1 VGSRR
6 FFIEVFGVS
15 KFYKIN
21 KLLLTG
27 MVTAMLA
34 VSSIAMAAQDTWK
47 VNLKDADIR
56 VLVSQIADITG
67 RTFVIDPRVK
77 GKVTVVSSTAL
88 PTDEVYQLFLS
99 VLQVHGYTAVKSG
112 QVVKIIQ
119 QNEVKQEGAAFDA
132 KHRKKGEEIVTRV
145 IKVTNTSAIELVP
158 ILRPMV
164 AKYGHLAG
172 VASANSL
179 IISDHVSNIDRMMAI
194 IKNLDSSESE
204 ELEVVQLE
212 HAWVGDL
219 KGILEKLIPD
229 VSKVKNSTISVVADE
244 RSNRLIVK
252 GEKSARQRIVALV
265 SRLDHPVKQ
274 DGSAKVIYLKH
285 ANAEKVAETL
295 KGLVTVGSSGKDKK
309 GQQQANIIAD
319 TDMNALVIKAS
330 PSDMA
335 EIEEVIRQLDIRR
348 AQVLIESVIVE
359 VQGSVGDDLGIQW
372 ALGGIG
378 DVPAVGTNF
387 SNVGVSAAQV
397 IGAIA
402 NESTDISPGN
412 GFTGGIGSE
421 GDSFSWGALVQ
432 ALEAVTNSNLLST
445 PSIMTLD
452 NQEAEI
458 VVGQNVP
465 FVTGSTTTSGDGT
478 ANPFQTIERQDV
490 GVTLKVVPKI
500 TEGNVV
506 MMDVEQEVESVSE
519 SSVSGASDLVTDKRT
534 LKTSI
539 LVDNGQ
545 TIVLGG
551 LISDEVTEDVQKVPL
566 LGDIPWLGAL
576 FRSTSITKAKRNLL
590 IFLRPT
596 IQRNREDISA
606 ITEKKYEGLWELKF
620 NNYRAKQGITGEE
633 SDIEMVA
640 PTYDQFFE
648 GQREVIIKPSE
659 TDN

>member
-1 VGSRR
+1 MRVM
-6 FFIEVFGVS
+6 
-15 KFYKIN
+15 KFNPICRWI
-21 KLLLTG
+21 
-27 MVTAMLA
+27 AA
-34 VSSIAMAAQDTWK
+34 VMFAASFAISSHVWAEQDTWK
-47 VNLKDADIR
+47 VNLKEADIR

-67 RTFVIDPRVK
+67 KTFVVDPRVK
-77 GKVTVVSSTAL
+77 GKVTVVSNTAL

-99 VLQVHGYTAVKSG
+99 VLQVHGYTAVESG
-112 QVVKIIQ
+112 QVVKVIQ
-119 QNEVKQEGAAFDA
+119 QNEVKQEGAAFDG
-132 KHRKKGEEIVTRV
+132 KRRKKGEEVVTRV

-179 IISDHVSNIDRMMAI
+179 IISDHVTNIERMMAI

-229 VSKVKNSTISVVADE
+229 VSKAKNSTISVVADE

-265 SRLDHPVKQ
+265 SRLDQPVKQ

-285 ANAEKVAETL
+285 ADAEKVAETL
-295 KGLVTVGSSGKDKK
+295 KGLVTEGATGKENK
-309 GQQQANIIAD
+309 GQQKANILAD
-319 TDMNALVIKAS
+319 KDMNALVVKAS

-335 EIEEVIRQLDIRR
+335 EIEDVIRQLDIRR

-359 VQGSVGDDLGIQW
+359 VQGNVGDNLGIQW
-372 ALGGIG
+372 ALGGFG
-378 DVPAVGTNF
+378 DVPALGTNF
-387 SNVGVSAAQV
+387 GNVGLSTAQV
-397 IGAIA
+397 LGAIA
-402 NESTDISPGN
+402 SESTDVTPGN
-412 GFTGGIGSE
+412 GFIGGIGAE
-421 GDSFSWGALVQ
+421 GGDFSWGVLIQ
-432 ALEAVTNSNLLST
+432 ALESVTNSNLLST

-465 FVTGSTTTSGDGT
+465 FITGSTTTSGDGT

-500 TEGNVV
+500 TDGDVV
-506 MMDVEQEVESVSE
+506 MLDVEQEVESVSK
-519 SSVSGASDLVTDKRT
+519 SSVSGASDIVTDKRT

-539 LVDNGQ
+539 LVDNRQ

-566 LGDIPWLGAL
+566 LGDIPWLGEL
-576 FRSTSITKAKRNLL
+576 FKSTSISKAKRNLL
-590 IFLRPT
+590 VFLRPT
-596 IQRNREDISA
+596 IQRNREDVA
-606 ITEKKYEGLWELKF
+606 LVTEKKYQGLWELKY
-620 NNYRAKQGITGEE
+620 NNYQAKKGLNNEE
-633 SDIEMVA
+633 AEGVEIIA
-640 PTYDQFFE
+640 PTYDEFFE
-648 GQREVIIKPSE
+648 GQREIIVKPNQE
-659 TDN
+659 KPAAE

>member
-1 VGSRR
+1 
-6 FFIEVFGVS
+6 
-15 KFYKIN
+15 
-21 KLLLTG
+21 
-27 MVTAMLA
+27 MMLVMSCA
-34 VSSIAMAAQDTWK
+34 ISSHVWAAEQDTWK
-47 VNLKDADIR
+47 VNLKEADIR

-67 RTFVIDPRVK
+67 KTFVVDPRVK
-77 GKVTVVSSTAL
+77 GKVTVVSNTAL

-99 VLQVHGYTAVKSG
+99 VLQVHGYTAVESG
-112 QVVKIIQ
+112 HVVKVIQ
-119 QNEVKQEGAAFDA
+119 QNEVKQEGAAFDG
-132 KHRKKGEEIVTRV
+132 KRLKKGEEVVTRV

-179 IISDHVSNIDRMMAI
+179 IISDHVSNIERMMAI

-229 VSKVKNSTISVVADE
+229 VSKAKNSTISVVADE

-265 SRLDHPVKQ
+265 SRLDQPVKQ
-274 DGSAKVIYLKH
+274 DGSARVIYLKH
-285 ANAEKVAETL
+285 ADAEKVAETL
-295 KGLVTVGSSGKDKK
+295 KGLVTEGASGKDNK
-309 GQQQANIIAD
+309 GQQKANIIAD
-319 TDMNALVIKAS
+319 KEMNALVVKAS

-335 EIEEVIRQLDIRR
+335 EIEDVIRQLDIRR

-359 VQGSVGDDLGIQW
+359 VQGNIGDDLGIQW
-372 ALGGIG
+372 ALGGFG
-378 DVPAVGTNF
+378 DVPALGTNF
-387 SNVGVSAAQV
+387 GNVGLSTSKV
-397 IGAIA
+397 IEAIA
-402 NESTDISPGN
+402 SESTSVGLAN
-412 GFTGGIGSE
+412 GFTGGIGDQ
-421 GDSFSWGALVQ
+421 GDFTWGMLIQ

-478 ANPFQTIERQDV
+478 TNPFQTIERQDV

-500 TEGNVV
+500 TDGDVV
-506 MMDVEQEVESVSE
+506 MLDVEQEVESVSE
-519 SSVSGASDLVTDKRT
+519 SSVSGASDIVTDKRT

-539 LVDNGQ
+539 LVDNKQ

-566 LGDIPWLGAL
+566 LGDIPWFGEL
-576 FRSTSITKAKRNLL
+576 FKSTSVKKNKRNLL

-596 IQRNREDISA
+596 IQRNREDIAA

-620 NNYRAKQGITGEE
+620 NNYRARKGLINEDVDGVE
-633 SDIEMVA
+633 IIA
-640 PTYDQFFE
+640 PSYDQFFE
-648 GQREVIIKPSE
+648 GQREVIVKPNEKKPDSE
-659 TDN
+659 

>member
-1 VGSRR
+1 M
-6 FFIEVFGVS
+6 
-15 KFYKIN
+15 KFNPICRWI
-21 KLLLTG
+21 
-27 MVTAMLA
+27 AA
-34 VSSIAMAAQDTWK
+34 VMFAASFAISSHVWAEQDTWK
-47 VNLKDADIR
+47 VNLKEADIR

-67 RTFVIDPRVK
+67 KTFVVDPRVK
-77 GKVTVVSSTAL
+77 GKVTVVSNTAL

-99 VLQVHGYTAVKSG
+99 VLQVHGYTAVESG
-112 QVVKIIQ
+112 QVVKVIQ
-119 QNEVKQEGAAFDA
+119 QNEVKQEGAAFDG
-132 KHRKKGEEIVTRV
+132 KRRKKGEEVVTRV

-179 IISDHVSNIDRMMAI
+179 IISDHVTNIERMMAI

-229 VSKVKNSTISVVADE
+229 VSKAKNSTISVVADE

-265 SRLDHPVKQ
+265 SRLDQPVKQ

-285 ANAEKVAETL
+285 ADAEKVAETL
-295 KGLVTVGSSGKDKK
+295 KGLVTEGATGKENK
-309 GQQQANIIAD
+309 GQQKANILAD
-319 TDMNALVIKAS
+319 KDMNALVVKAS

-335 EIEEVIRQLDIRR
+335 EIEDVIRQLDIRR

-359 VQGSVGDDLGIQW
+359 VQGNVGDNLGIQW
-372 ALGGIG
+372 ALGGFG
-378 DVPAVGTNF
+378 DVPALGTNF
-387 SNVGVSAAQV
+387 GNVGLSTAQV
-397 IGAIA
+397 LGAIA
-402 NESTDISPGN
+402 SESTDVTPGN
-412 GFTGGIGSE
+412 GFIGGIGAE
-421 GDSFSWGALVQ
+421 GGDFSWGVLIQ
-432 ALEAVTNSNLLST
+432 ALESVTNSNLLST

-465 FVTGSTTTSGDGT
+465 FITGSTTTSGDGT

-500 TEGNVV
+500 TDGDVV
-506 MMDVEQEVESVSE
+506 MLDVEQEVESVSK
-519 SSVSGASDLVTDKRT
+519 SSVSGASDIVTDKRT

-539 LVDNGQ
+539 LVDNRQ

-566 LGDIPWLGAL
+566 LGDIPWLGEL
-576 FRSTSITKAKRNLL
+576 FKSTSISKAKRNLL
-590 IFLRPT
+590 VFLRPT
-596 IQRNREDISA
+596 IQRNREDVA
-606 ITEKKYEGLWELKF
+606 LVTEKKYQGLWELKY
-620 NNYRAKQGITGEE
+620 NNYQAKKGLNNEE
-633 SDIEMVA
+633 AEGVEIIA
-640 PTYDQFFE
+640 PTYDEFFE
-648 GQREVIIKPSE
+648 GQREIIVKPNQE
-659 TDN
+659 KPAAE

>member
-1 VGSRR
+1 MFAAS
-6 FFIEVFGVS
+6 FAI
-15 KFYKIN
+15 
-21 KLLLTG
+21 
-27 MVTAMLA
+27 
-34 VSSIAMAAQDTWK
+34 SSHVWAEQDTWK
-47 VNLKDADIR
+47 VNLKEADIR

-67 RTFVIDPRVK
+67 KTFVVDPRVK
-77 GKVTVVSSTAL
+77 GKVTVVSNTAL

-99 VLQVHGYTAVKSG
+99 VLQVHGYTAVESG
-112 QVVKIIQ
+112 QVVKVIQ
-119 QNEVKQEGAAFDA
+119 QNEVKQEGAAFDG
-132 KHRKKGEEIVTRV
+132 KRRKKGEEVVTRV

-179 IISDHVSNIDRMMAI
+179 IISDHVTNIERMMAI

-229 VSKVKNSTISVVADE
+229 VSKAKNSTISVVADE

-265 SRLDHPVKQ
+265 SRLDQPVKQ

-285 ANAEKVAETL
+285 ADAEKVAETL
-295 KGLVTVGSSGKDKK
+295 KGLVTEGATGKENK
-309 GQQQANIIAD
+309 GQQKANILAD
-319 TDMNALVIKAS
+319 KDMNALVVKAS

-335 EIEEVIRQLDIRR
+335 EIEDVIRQLDIRR

-359 VQGSVGDDLGIQW
+359 VQGNVGDNLGIQW
-372 ALGGIG
+372 ALGGFG
-378 DVPAVGTNF
+378 DVPALGTNF
-387 SNVGVSAAQV
+387 GNVGLSTAQV
-397 IGAIA
+397 LGAIA
-402 NESTDISPGN
+402 SESTDVTPGN
-412 GFTGGIGSE
+412 GFIGGIGAE
-421 GDSFSWGALVQ
+421 GGDFSWGVLIQ
-432 ALEAVTNSNLLST
+432 ALESVTNSNLLST

-465 FVTGSTTTSGDGT
+465 FITGSTTTSGDGT

-500 TEGNVV
+500 TDGDVV
-506 MMDVEQEVESVSE
+506 MLDVEQEVESVSK
-519 SSVSGASDLVTDKRT
+519 SSVSGASDIVTDKRT

-539 LVDNGQ
+539 LVDNRQ

-566 LGDIPWLGAL
+566 LGDIPWLGEL
-576 FRSTSITKAKRNLL
+576 FKSTSISKAKRNLL
-590 IFLRPT
+590 VFLRPT
-596 IQRNREDISA
+596 IQRNREDVA
-606 ITEKKYEGLWELKF
+606 LVTEKKYQGLWELKY
-620 NNYRAKQGITGEE
+620 NNYQAKKGLNNEE
-633 SDIEMVA
+633 AEGVEIIA
-640 PTYDQFFE
+640 PTYDEFFE
-648 GQREVIIKPSE
+648 GQREIIVKPNQE
-659 TDN
+659 KPAAE